1 MYICTELKKT
11 ERIPDMENYIVS
23 ARKYRPSTFE
33 SVVGQRALTTT
44 LKNAIATQKLAHAYL
59 FCGPR
64 GVGKT
69 TCARIFAKTI
79 NCMTPTADGEACNQ
93 CESCVAFNE
102 QRSYNIHELDAASN
116 NSVDDIR
123 QLVEQVRIPPQIGK
137 YKVYIIDEVHMLSAS
152 AFNAFLKTLEEPPRH
167 AIFILATTE
176 KHKILPT
183 ILSRCQIY
191 DFNRISVE
199 DTVNHLSYV
208 ASKEA
213 ITAEPEA
220 LNVIAMKA
228 DGGMRDALSIFD
240 QVVSFTGGNI
250 TYKSVIDN
258 LNVLDYEYY
267 FRLTDCFLENKVS
280 DALLLFNDILNK
292 GFDGSHFITG
302 LSSHFRDLLVAKDA
316 VTLPLLEVGASIRQR
331 YQEQAQKCPLPFL
344 YQAMKLCNE
353 CDLNYRIS
361 KNKRLL
367 VELTLIQVAQLT
379 TGEDDGSGGRSP
391 KKTIKPVFTQPAAAQ
406 QSQVASATSAQQNP
420 VHSSPSSTPTPTQ
433 GAGYTTV
440 ARQPQ
445 MPAATQPASP
455 SSTNVAA
462 SSTPSQGAR
471 VPQMVREEQRKV
483 PVMKMSSLG
492 VSIKNP
498 QRGQEIQNT
507 AATAAPKVQMQPEE
521 DLMFNDRDLN
531 YYWQEY
537 AAQLPK
543 EQDALMKRMQMLR
556 PALFKNSTTFE
567 VVVDN
572 EMAAKDFTALIP
584 ELQEYLR
591 SQLRNSQV
599 VMKVRVSEVA
609 ETIRPVGRVE
619 KFQMMAQ
626 KNQALMQLKEVFGL
640 ELY

>member
-1 MYICTELKKT
+1 
-11 ERIPDMENYIVS
+11 MENYIVS

-208 ASKEA
+208 ASKEG
-213 ITAEPEA
+213 ISAEPEA

-267 FRLTDCFLENKVS
+267 FRLTDCFLANKVS
-280 DALLLFNDILNK
+280 DALLLFNDVLNK

-302 LSSHFRDLLVAKDA
+302 LSSHFRDLWVGKDP

-344 YQAMKLCNE
+344 YKAMKLCNE

-379 TGEDDGSGGRSP
+379 TEGDDVSGGRSP
-391 KKTIKPVFTQPAAAQ
+391 KQTIKPVFSQPAAAQ
-406 QSQVASATSAQQNP
+406 PSQVASASSVQQAP
-420 VHSSPSSTPTPTQ
+420 VHSSPASVTANVTPN
-433 GAGYTTV
+433 
-440 ARQPQ
+440 RQPQ
-445 MPAATQPASP
+445 MATTARPVSP
-455 SSTNVAA
+455 SATNTTSSAPLPGAGIPSVAK
-462 SSTPSQGAR
+462 
-471 VPQMVREEQRKV
+471 EERKV

-498 QRGQEIQNT
+498 QRDQAAQN
-507 AATAAPKVQMQPEE
+507 ATVAHVPRVQQPEQ
-521 DLMFNDRDLN
+521 DSNFNERDLN

-537 AAQLPK
+537 AGQLPK
-543 EQDALMKRMQMLR
+543 EQVAIAKRMQVLR
-556 PALFKNSTTFE
+556 PVLLNNSTTFE
-567 VVVDN
+567 IVVDN
-572 EMAAKDFTALIP
+572 EIAAKDFTALIP
-584 ELQEYLR
+584 ELQDYLR
-591 SQLRNSQV
+591 VRLKNSKV
-599 VMKVRVSEVA
+599 VMTVRVSA
-609 ETIRPVGRVE
+609 PTETVRAVGRVE
-619 KFQMMAQ
+619 KFQMMSQ
-626 KNQALMQLKEVFGL
+626 KNQALMQLKEEFGL

>member
-391 KKTIKPVFTQPAAAQ
+391 KKTIKPVFTQPAAVQ

-455 SSTNVAA
+455 SSTNVAV

-471 VPQMVREEQRKV
+471 VPVREEQRKV

-599 VMKVRVSEVA
+599 VMKVRVSEAA

-626 KNQALMQLKEVFGL
+626 KNQALMQLKEEFGL

>member
-420 VHSSPSSTPTPTQ
+420 VHSSPSSTPTQ

-455 SSTNVAA
+455 SSTNVAV

-471 VPQMVREEQRKV
+471 VPVREEQRKV

-591 SQLRNSQV
+591 SRLRNSQV

>member
-1 MYICTELKKT
+1 
-11 ERIPDMENYIVS
+11 MENYIVS

-33 SVVGQRALTTT
+33 SVVGQHALTTT
-44 LKNAIATQKLAHAYL
+44 LKNAIATNKLAHAYL

-79 NCMTPTADGEACNQ
+79 NCMSPTAEGEACNQ
-93 CESCVAFNE
+93 CESCTAFNE

-199 DTVNHLSYV
+199 DTVAHLAYV
-208 ASKEA
+208 ASKEG

-220 LNVIAMKA
+220 LNIIALKA

-250 TYKSVIDN
+250 TYQSVIEN

-267 FRLTDCFLENKVS
+267 FRLTDHFLENKVC
-280 DALLLFNDILNK
+280 DALLLLNDVLNK

-302 LSSHFRDLLVAKDA
+302 LSSHFRDLLVSKDPA
-316 VTLPLLEVGASIRQR
+316 TLPLLEVGASIRQR

-344 YQAMKLCNE
+344 YRAMKLCND
-353 CDLNYRIS
+353 CDLNYRTS

-367 VELTLIQVAQLT
+367 VELTLIQVAQIT
-379 TGEDDGSGGRSP
+379 AEGDDAASGHSP
-391 KKTIKPVFTQPAAAQ
+391 KQAIKPIFTQPAPAQ
-406 QSQVASATSAQQNP
+406 QSQAAPVAPRPQASIKSPTAPATTP
-420 VHSSPSSTPTPTQ
+420 VTNTAATTTNSVPHTTPTAILLAQ
-433 GAGYTTV
+433 GK
-440 ARQPQ
+440 
-445 MPAATQPASP
+445 
-455 SSTNVAA
+455 
-462 SSTPSQGAR
+462 
-471 VPQMVREEQRKV
+471 EEKKV
-483 PVMKMSSLG
+483 PVMKMSGLG
-492 VSIKNP
+492 VSIKRP
-498 QRGQEIQNT
+498 KAEEEEEETKSTTTTT
-507 AATAAPKVQMQPEE
+507 AQQAAQPEE
-521 DLMFNDRDLN
+521 DYIFNERDVN

-537 AAQLPK
+537 AGRMPK
-543 EQDALMKRMQMLR
+543 EQVAIAKRMQNMRVTL
-556 PALFKNSTTFE
+556 LNDTTFE
-567 VVVDN
+567 AVVDN
-572 EMAAKDFTALIP
+572 EIVSKEFTAMIP
-584 ELQEYLR
+584 HLQEYLR
-591 SQLRNSQV
+591 ARLKNR
-599 VMKVRVSEVA
+599 KVTMTVRISAPTEKVHA
-609 ETIRPVGRVE
+609 YGRVE
-619 KFQMMAQ
+619 KFQMMVQ
-626 KNQALMQLKEVFGL
+626 KNDALLQLKNEFGL

>member
-1 MYICTELKKT
+1 
-11 ERIPDMENYIVS
+11 MENYIVS

-208 ASKEA
+208 ASKEG

-250 TYKSVIDN
+250 TYKSVIDK

-302 LSSHFRDLLVAKDA
+302 LSSHFRDLLVGKDP
-316 VTLPLLEVGASIRQR
+316 VTLPLLEVGASIRQS

-344 YQAMKLCNE
+344 YRAMKLCNE

-379 TGEDDGSGGRSP
+379 TEGDDVSGGRGP

-406 QSQVASATSAQQNP
+406 QPQVASATQVQQAP
-420 VHSSPSSTPTPTQ
+420 VHSSPSSVTTQ
-433 GAGYTTV
+433 AANGTTAQHPQASAAVQPGA
-440 ARQPQ
+440 
-445 MPAATQPASP
+445 PASP
-455 SSTNVAA
+455 GAA
-462 SSTPSQGAR
+462 SSAPSQGAG
-471 VPQMVREEQRKV
+471 VAQTAKEERKI

-498 QRGQEIQNT
+498 QRDQVSQN
-507 AATAAPKVQMQPEE
+507 ATTTYVPKVQQPEE
-521 DLMFNDRDLN
+521 DFMFNDRDLN

-537 AAQLPK
+537 AGQLPK
-543 EQDALMKRMQMLR
+543 EQDALAKRMQMLR
-556 PALFKNSTTFE
+556 PALLNNSTTFE

-572 EMAAKDFTALIP
+572 EFAAKDFTALIP
-584 ELQEYLR
+584 ELQDYLR
-591 SQLRNSQV
+591 GRLKNSK
-599 VMKVRVSEVA
+599 VMMTVRVSEA
-609 ETIRPVGRVE
+609 TETVRPVGRVE

-626 KNQALMQLKEVFGL
+626 KNQALMQLKDEFGL

>member
-1 MYICTELKKT
+1 
-11 ERIPDMENYIVS
+11 MENYIVS

-208 ASKEA
+208 ASKEG

-250 TYKSVIDN
+250 TYKSVIYN
-258 LNVLDYEYY
+258 LNLLDYEYY

-302 LSSHFRDLLVAKDA
+302 LSSHFRDLLVGKDP

-344 YQAMKLCNE
+344 YRAMKLCNE

-379 TGEDDGSGGRSP
+379 TEGDDVSGGRGP

-406 QSQVASATSAQQNP
+406 QPQVASATQVQQAP
-420 VHSSPSSTPTPTQ
+420 VHSSPSSVTTQ
-433 GAGYTTV
+433 AANGTTAQHPQASAAVQPGA
-440 ARQPQ
+440 
-445 MPAATQPASP
+445 PASP
-455 SSTNVAA
+455 GAA
-462 SSTPSQGAR
+462 SSAPSQGAG
-471 VPQMVREEQRKV
+471 VAQTAKEERKI

-498 QRGQEIQNT
+498 QRDQVSQN
-507 AATAAPKVQMQPEE
+507 ATTTYVPKVQQPEE
-521 DLMFNDRDLN
+521 DFMFNDRDLN

-537 AAQLPK
+537 AGQLPK
-543 EQDALMKRMQMLR
+543 EQDALAKRMQMLR
-556 PALFKNSTTFE
+556 PALLNNSTTFE

-572 EMAAKDFTALIP
+572 EFAAKDFTALIP
-584 ELQEYLR
+584 ELQDYLR
-591 SQLRNSQV
+591 GRLKNSK
-599 VMKVRVSEVA
+599 VMMTVRVSEA
-609 ETIRPVGRVE
+609 TETVRPVGRVE

-626 KNQALMQLKEVFGL
+626 KNQALMQLKDEFGL

>member
-1 MYICTELKKT
+1 
-11 ERIPDMENYIVS
+11 MENYIVS

-208 ASKEA
+208 ASKEG

-302 LSSHFRDLLVAKDA
+302 LSSHFRDLLVGKDS
-316 VTLPLLEVGASIRQR
+316 VTLPLLEVGASIRQS

-344 YQAMKLCNE
+344 YRAMKLCNE

-379 TGEDDGSGGRSP
+379 TEGDDVSGGRGP

-406 QSQVASATSAQQNP
+406 QPQVTSATQVQQAP
-420 VHSSPSSTPTPTQ
+420 VHSSPSSVTTQ
-433 GAGYTTV
+433 AANGTTAQHPQASAAVQPGA
-440 ARQPQ
+440 
-445 MPAATQPASP
+445 PASP
-455 SSTNVAA
+455 GAA
-462 SSTPSQGAR
+462 SSAPSQGAG
-471 VPQMVREEQRKV
+471 VAQTAKEERKI

-498 QRGQEIQNT
+498 QRDQVSQN
-507 AATAAPKVQMQPEE
+507 ATTTYVPKVQQPEE
-521 DLMFNDRDLN
+521 DFMFNDRDLN

-537 AAQLPK
+537 AGQLPK
-543 EQDALMKRMQMLR
+543 EQDALAKRMQMLR
-556 PALFKNSTTFE
+556 PALLNNSTTFE

-572 EMAAKDFTALIP
+572 EFAAKDFTALIP
-584 ELQEYLR
+584 ELQDYLR
-591 SQLRNSQV
+591 GRLKNSK
-599 VMKVRVSEVA
+599 VMMTVRVSEA
-609 ETIRPVGRVE
+609 TETVRPVGRVE

-626 KNQALMQLKEVFGL
+626 KNQALMQLKDEFGL

>member
-208 ASKEA
+208 ASKEG

-391 KKTIKPVFTQPAAAQ
+391 KKTIKPVFTQPAAVQ

-420 VHSSPSSTPTPTQ
+420 VHSSPSSTPTQ

-591 SQLRNSQV
+591 SRLRNSQV

-626 KNQALMQLKEVFGL
+626 KNQALMQLKEEFGL